1 MQGTQV
7 QFDPWSRKIPY
18 AMGQTHAPQLV
29 KTVHPRV
36 HAPQEKSVQWEAC
49 IPQWESNP
57 HLSQLEK
64 TQYSKNK

>member
-1 MQGTQV
+1 MHRKVSFAAGTSLMVQWLKICLPMQGTQV

-36 HAPQEKSVQWEAC
+36 HAPKEKSVQ
-49 IPQWESNP
+49 
-57 HLSQLEK
+57 
-64 TQYSKNK
+64 